1 MRALRGTLVVGLLC
15 VGSAWAQKA
24 PVAPET
30 LGALVEIPAGRFA
43 MGNEGLEPR
52 PNGTIWKVNER
63 PRRLVELEAYA
74 VHRTEVTVQM
84 WAEFLNRVAGE
95 TAWHRL
101 QPVHRAPDGT
111 YGPAVDGHTPI
122 SGVSWLEARAF
133 CRWHGL
139 DLPTEAQWERAAH
152 GPGEAART
160 WPWGERAPDCRTANL
175 HNGRTSCHDGPLP
188 VGTTGARG
196 ASPEGV
202 EDLSGNVAEWVL
214 DFEAPTHDA
223 LDLVEPKGPAEGRF
237 RVIRG
242 GSFIEWTY
250 RARVTA
256 RLGARPERR
265 SRAVGFRCVRQG
277 GL

>member
-1 MRALRGTLVVGLLC
+1 MRYLSLFLLLPTLVL
-15 VGSAWAQKA
+15 AQKV
-24 PVAPET
+24 PTTPET
-30 LGALVEIPAGRFA
+30 LGTLIEIPAGRFV

-63 PRRLVELEAYA
+63 PQRRIELSAFA
-74 VHRTEVTVQM
+74 IHQTEVTVQM
-84 WAEFLNRVAGE
+84 WVEFLNRVAGE

-101 QPVHRAPDGT
+101 QPVDRGSDGT
-111 YGPAVDGHTPI
+111 YRPAGDPKIPI
-122 SGVSWLEARAF
+122 SGVSWPEARAF

-152 GPGEAART
+152 GPGTDART
-160 WPWGERAPDCRTANL
+160 WPWGERAPDCRVANL

-188 VGTTGARG
+188 VGSFGVRG
-196 ASPEGV
+196 SSPEGV

-214 DFEAPTHDA
+214 DYEAETYDPD
-223 LDLVEPKGPAEGRF
+223 DLIDPLGPAEGTY

-250 RARVTA
+250 RARITA
-256 RLGARPERR
+256 RLGSRPDRR
-265 SRAVGFRCVRQG
+265 SRAVGFRCVRSG
-277 GL
+277 AP